1 MFLTFVWKEF
11 LYWGGGMLSVSDF
24 PTVYLLQVLLLNA
37 VSIQTIFSC
46 SFR

>member
-11 LYWGGGMLSVSDF
+11 LYWGNVIRIGF
-24 PTVYLLQVLLLNA
+24 PTVYLPQVLLLNA

>member
-1 MFLTFVWKEF
+1 MFLTFVWKEI
-11 LYWGGGMLSVSDF
+11 LYWGGMLSVPDF